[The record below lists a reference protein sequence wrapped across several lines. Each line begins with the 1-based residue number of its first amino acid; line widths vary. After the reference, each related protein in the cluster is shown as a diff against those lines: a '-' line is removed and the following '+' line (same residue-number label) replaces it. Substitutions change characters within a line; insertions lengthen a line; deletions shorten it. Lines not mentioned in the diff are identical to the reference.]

1 MLFTMDGYLLQN
13 GEILETP
20 GEDPNSKQAAK
31 LRETFKLGAYPVIE
45 FNGLVFA
52 YMGPP
57 EKAPEFPHYDAF
69 DTPEITRRP
78 YRN

>member
-1 MLFTMDGYLLQN
+1 MVSVKKKVFDVVIMDGYLHQMVKSLKHLVKIPIQN
-13 GEILETP
+13 
-20 GEDPNSKQAAK
+20 KQTK

-57 EKAPEFPHYDAF
+57 EKVS
-69 DTPEITRRP
+69 
-78 YRN
+78 